1 VAPVKAR
8 IRLARLAETAARF
21 VGAAV
26 VFGIVAVAVFVVAY
40 LLYRGASAISLEFL
54 TRPPRN
60 AMRAGGI
67 MPAIV
72 GTFYLVL
79 GTALFAL
86 PVGIAAGVYLAEYAP
101 KGRTSR
107 FIRLAIANMAGVPS
121 IVYGIFGVA
130 AFVYI
135 AGFGQSILAGSL
147 TLACLTLPVVITA
160 TEEALRQVPR
170 DLRQASLALGASRLR
185 TTFRIV
191 LPAALPGVVTG
202 SLLGLS
208 RAAGETAPILFTA
221 AVFFAPRLPTSPLS
235 PVMALPYHLY
245 VMLTQVPPSPA
256 TDKMAWGTALVLV
269 VGVSIVNVTAAAW
282 RSVRRR
288 KVRW

>member
-1 VAPVKAR
+1 MKRRVRIARATEMAAR
-8 IRLARLAETAARF
+8 IAGGL
-21 VGAAV
+21 
-26 VFGIVAVAVFVVAY
+26 VVALVVGVALFILGY
-40 LLYRGASAISLEFL
+40 LAYRGAGAISVEFL
-54 TRPPRN
+54 TQPPRD

-72 GTFYLVL
+72 GTLYLVL
-79 GTALFAL
+79 GTASFAL
-86 PVGIAAGVYLAEYAP
+86 PVGVVAGIYLAEYAP
-101 KGRTSR
+101 RGLATRA
-107 FIRLAIANMAGVPS
+107 IRLSITNMAGVPS

-135 AGFGQSILAGSL
+135 LGFGTSILAGSL

-170 DLRQASLALGASRLR
+170 DLRQASLALGASRWR
-185 TTFRIV
+185 TTYRIV
-191 LPAALPGVVTG
+191 VPAALPGIVTG

-221 AVFFAPRLPTSPLS
+221 AVFFAPRLPASPLS

-256 TDKMAWGTALVLV
+256 TERVAWGTALVLV
-269 VGVSIVNVTAAAW
+269 VGVSIVNVSAAAW
-282 RSVRRR
+282 RSARRR
-288 KVRW
+288 KIRW

>member
-1 VAPVKAR
+1 MNRRV
-8 IRLARLAETAARF
+8 RLARLSDLAAR
-21 VGAAV
+21 VIGGAV
-26 VFGIVAVAVFVVAY
+26 VFGIIGVAVFIVGY
-40 LLYRGASAISLEFL
+40 LLYKGAGAISIAFL
-54 TRPPRN
+54 TQAPRN
-60 AMRAGGI
+60 AMREGGI

-72 GTFYLVL
+72 GTAALVL

-86 PVGIAAGVYLAEYAP
+86 PVGISAGVYLAEYAP

-107 FIRLAIANMAGVPS
+107 LIRLAIANMAGVPS

-160 TEEALRQVPR
+160 TEEALRQVPK

-221 AVFFAPRLPTSPLS
+221 AVFFAPRLPASPSRIRMSTRSSRCTSR
-235 PVMALPYHLY
+235 
-245 VMLTQVPPSPA
+245 VPP
-256 TDKMAWGTALVLV
+256 
-269 VGVSIVNVTAAAW
+269 
-282 RSVRRR
+282 RRR
-288 KVRW
+288 SRPPRRSPRPRKCTRSPSWSRGWARSTGAK